1 MSKFLITIL
10 FLYSTQCFSQTCE
23 EEARSK
29 SYVVLSLKLHTYLQT
44 KTAHRLNEHYDQQE
58 DQLFKKFKDDP
69 ESLEFEDKETA
80 LREKKHKVMDE
91 RLVISY
97 GNPAMCE
104 RAELMDLIY
113 AYTREKSKLCESDDR
128 YQELDDIKNEYSA
141 YSFDQ
146 CPSIDKITSLY
157 QSSLSEDALTLHPR
171 DICLNIFNKMKKL
184 VTECHEQ
191 AKKNA
196 P

>member
-1 MSKFLITIL
+1 VRILIIAFL
-10 FLYSTQCFSQTCE
+10 FSTQCFSQTCE

-29 SYVVLSLKLHTYLQT
+29 SYVVLSLKLHAYLQA
-44 KTAHRLNEHYDQQE
+44 KTAHRLNEHYDHQA
-58 DQLFKKFKDDP
+58 DQLYKKFQDEPD
-69 ESLEFEDKETA
+69 SLEYEDKEIA
-80 LREKKHKVMDE
+80 LTTQKHKVMSD

-97 GNPAMCE
+97 EDPAMCE
-104 RAELMDLIY
+104 KDELMDLVY

-128 YQELDDIKNEYSA
+128 YQELDDLKSELTDHNV
-141 YSFDQ
+141 DQ
-146 CPSIDKITSLY
+146 CPSISNVTALY

-171 DICLNIFNKMKKL
+171 DICLNIFSKMKKL